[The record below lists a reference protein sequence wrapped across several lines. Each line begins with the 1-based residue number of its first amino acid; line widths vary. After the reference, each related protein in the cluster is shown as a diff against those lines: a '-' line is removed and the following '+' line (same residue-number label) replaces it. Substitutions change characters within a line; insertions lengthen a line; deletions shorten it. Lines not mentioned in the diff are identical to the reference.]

1 MGEEEVFLSRQKL
14 KGEII
19 MFRMFCW
26 TSSLFLYSQDACSK
40 IRTFQLFWVN
50 RGNQASY
57 WGRKKAATR
66 KVRLL
71 FSLIKEKNI
80 QLYWYGHIHLHGNL
94 KSNSYPSW
102 ILVLE
107 GMPVH
112 FQEATLVFLLLG
124 YCHVALTLYTLTSV
138 AYSLYCSLYIS

>member
-40 IRTFQLFWVN
+40 IRTFQLFWVDG
-50 RGNQASY
+50 GNQASY

-71 FSLIKEKNI
+71 LSLIKEKNI

-102 ILVLE
+102 ILMH
-107 GMPVH
+107 GI
-112 FQEATLVFLLLG
+112 LVSQKGHQFIFGRQLP
-124 YCHVALTLYTLTSV
+124 SSP
-138 AYSLYCSLYIS
+138 SLVICLWP

>member
-1 MGEEEVFLSRQKL
+1 
-14 KGEII
+14 
-19 MFRMFCW
+19 MFCW

-102 ILVLE
+102 ILMH
-107 GMPVH
+107 GI
-112 FQEATLVFLLLG
+112 LVSQKGHQFIFGHPPPPWLFVCGLNPL
-124 YCHVALTLYTLTSV
+124 H
-138 AYSLYCSLYIS
+138 LYICMHILHTVLFTFPKVLIRRIC